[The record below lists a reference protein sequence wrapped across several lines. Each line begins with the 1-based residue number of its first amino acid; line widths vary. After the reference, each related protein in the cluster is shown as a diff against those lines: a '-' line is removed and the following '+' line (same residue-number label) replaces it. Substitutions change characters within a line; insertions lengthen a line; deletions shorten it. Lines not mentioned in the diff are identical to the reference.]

1 MILRIDDM
9 SLMIVG
15 TISSPQEAK
24 EIEFITKSFVV
35 GQRAQHIAHQLK

>member
-1 MILRIDDM
+1 M

-24 EIEFITKSFVV
+24 EIEFITKSYVV
-35 GQRAQHIAHQLK
+35 GRRARHIAPSLK

>member
-1 MILRIDDM
+1 M

-15 TISSPQEAK
+15 TISTPQEAK

-35 GQRAQHIAHQLK
+35 GRRARHIAHQQK